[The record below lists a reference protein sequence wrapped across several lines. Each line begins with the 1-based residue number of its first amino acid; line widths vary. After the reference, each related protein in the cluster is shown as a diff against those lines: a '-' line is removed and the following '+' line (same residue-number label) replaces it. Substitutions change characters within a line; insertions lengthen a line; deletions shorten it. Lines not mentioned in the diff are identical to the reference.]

1 MFLLLLGLAGSAAAQ
16 TPIEQPEQSFVTSVR
31 KGGSL
36 GVGLGIGAPTGLSA
50 RLWFGDWSALQVGLG
65 GNLGVNRSVVATADY
80 LVTLKN
86 ISGPGGEYIL
96 PIYIGAGLKADVDMA
111 SKNALSLG
119 PRLVLGGAVLI
130 PDLPIDL
137 FLEFTPTF
145 YVMEVAG
152 WSSDG
157 RLGVHYYF

>member
-111 SKNALSLG
+111 SSDGSIVVFSKALDWPGMLG
-119 PRLVLGGAVLI
+119 TSRGTLVIGTLVIGATSLVLGHW
-130 PDLPIDL
+130 
-137 FLEFTPTF
+137 
-145 YVMEVAG
+145 Y
-152 WSSDG
+152 
-157 RLGVHYYF
+157 